1 MTCVIVVCEF
11 ITFGFVLKVIH
22 LCICFCALLVIFR
35 SPQQPLGSAF
45 PSSDLFL
52 LLSQLK
58 PSLPLSSSP
67 ALLLPL
73 RRLFRVFE
81 ERADYWQWDHTA
93 VQIEC
98 MLPGRF

>member
-22 LCICFCALLVIFR
+22 LCICFCALLELFFGLLSSLSV
-35 SPQQPLGSAF
+35 QPF
-45 PSSDLFL
+45 PPLISFFS
-52 LLSQLK
+52 SQLK

-81 ERADYWQWDHTA
+81 ERADYWK
-93 VQIEC
+93 
-98 MLPGRF
+98 